1 MELTTA
7 YAAVNLGNPSLLAR
21 IGTTPQHQLKEHI
34 KTPET
39 TAQGAQRNDSGQKT
53 KSGSNMAYG
62 L

>member
-1 MELTTA
+1 VELATA
-7 YAAVNLGNPSLLAR
+7 YAAVNLVLAR